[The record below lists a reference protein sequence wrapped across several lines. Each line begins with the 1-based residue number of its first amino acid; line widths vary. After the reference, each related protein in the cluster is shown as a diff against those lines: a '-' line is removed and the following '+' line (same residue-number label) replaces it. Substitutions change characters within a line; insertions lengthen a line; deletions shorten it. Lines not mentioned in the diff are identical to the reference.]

1 MTTRVLVVDDHQ
13 VVREGVRMVLEADDA
28 MKIVGEAGDG
38 AEAVRLAR
46 MLRPDVVVMDLAMP
60 AADGLTAIAAI
71 RAELSETEVVV
82 LTSAD
87 DTASATGAIR
97 AGAIGYLVKDS
108 GAEELRRAVRAAAAR
123 QVQLTPAVAALL
135 MREVRSEDIASS
147 LTGRETDVLRLIGAG
162 CSNREIART
171 LGINEKTVTVH
182 VSHLLAKL
190 GLQSRTQAA
199 LHALRVGL
207 IPTEK
212 IGSRP

>member
-13 VVREGVRMVLEADDA
+13 VVREGVRIVLEADTA

-38 AEAVRLAR
+38 AEALRLAR
-46 MLRPDVVVMDLAMP
+46 ALRPDVVLMDLVMP

-71 RAELSETEVVV
+71 RAELPQTEVVV

-108 GAEELRRAVRAAAAR
+108 GAEDLRQAVCAAAAR

-207 IPTEK
+207 VATDTM
-212 IGSRP
+212 GSRP

>member
-13 VVREGVRMVLEADDA
+13 VVREGVRIVLEADTA

-38 AEAVRLAR
+38 AEALRLAR
-46 MLRPDVVVMDLAMP
+46 ALRPDVVLMDLVMP

-71 RAELSETEVVV
+71 RAELPQTEVVV

-108 GAEELRRAVRAAAAR
+108 GAEDLRQAVRAAAAR

>member
-1 MTTRVLVVDDHQ
+1 
-13 VVREGVRMVLEADDA
+13 
-28 MKIVGEAGDG
+28 
-38 AEAVRLAR
+38 
-46 MLRPDVVVMDLAMP
+46 MDLVMP

-71 RAELSETEVVV
+71 RAELPQTEVVV

-108 GAEELRRAVRAAAAR
+108 GAEDLRQAVRAAAAR

-207 IPTEK
+207 VATDTM
-212 IGSRP
+212 GSRP